1 MRNDLKIAMLME
13 AHRKIDLL
21 FFEHQKALL
30 RFKFDKAL
38 ALLGEYRDALLA
50 HMRDEERLLMPIYR
64 ERVKPDK
71 GGNPALFLDEHEKM
85 RAYVALFADTIA
97 ELRLQAS
104 PEKTLLNLLD
114 RESFYKRLSS
124 HHDIREREIFYP
136 ELDNVLSRKELTDI
150 FRELEFPAG
159 QPGTEAKNES
169 KR

>member
-1 MRNDLKIAMLME
+1 MKRELKITMLME
-13 AHRKIDLL
+13 AHERLDSL

-30 RFKFDKAL
+30 RFEFETAL
-38 ALLGEYRDALLA
+38 KLLGDYRDALLA

-64 ERVKPDK
+64 ERIKPEK

-85 RAYVALFADTIA
+85 RAYVSLFADTIA

-124 HHDIREREIFYP
+124 HHDIREREILYP
-136 ELDNVLSRKELTDI
+136 ELDSVMTRKELAET
-150 FRELEFPAG
+150 FSKLEFPVHSRE
-159 QPGTEAKNES
+159 TEASNDS
-169 KR
+169 K